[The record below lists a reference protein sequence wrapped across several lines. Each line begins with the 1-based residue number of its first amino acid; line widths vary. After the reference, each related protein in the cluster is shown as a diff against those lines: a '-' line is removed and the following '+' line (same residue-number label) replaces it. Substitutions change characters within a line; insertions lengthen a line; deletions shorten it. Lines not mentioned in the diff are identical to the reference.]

1 MAPINFMNDFFK
13 IYSFGG
19 TKDKILMVLA
29 ILLALGS
36 GVALPL
42 ATYIWGLELDHL
54 LVDIK
59 DL

>member
-1 MAPINFMNDFFK
+1 MAPITFMNDFFK
-13 IYSFGG
+13 IYSYGE
-19 TKDKILMVLA
+19 TKDKVQMAFAVI
-29 ILLALGS
+29 LALGS

-54 LVDIK
+54 LGDIR